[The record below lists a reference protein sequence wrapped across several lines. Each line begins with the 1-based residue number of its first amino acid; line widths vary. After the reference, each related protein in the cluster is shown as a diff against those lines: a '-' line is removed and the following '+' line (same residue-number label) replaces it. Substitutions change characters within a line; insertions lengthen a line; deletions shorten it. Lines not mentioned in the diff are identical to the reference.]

1 MKHMFKV
8 KCLLYIT
15 VPIILICMALT
26 SCDRGPRYKNDGK
39 QVTWNTKDIWA
50 GHHSRI
56 VDADPSTFEDLGDGY
71 ARDDQHAFL
80 EGDIIMGADGKSFK
94 CLGKRYAIDANHVF
108 HDDTI
113 MTNADPMS
121 FIVYSRYLTEDKKDF
136 YWKGK
141 GIHVADKKSFVILG
155 DKEDEKTRWA
165 KDKHNAYYMGK
176 QPVPLADYESFH
188 PIGDNSNLNC
198 SGCYAADKYR
208 VYFEDHI
215 IEGADPES
223 FTEVV
228 GYIGQDKH
236 RVYRKWK
243 ATDVKDYKRLSHI
256 GSFRSDGLRIYT
268 YELEVFDAADP
279 CTFKH
284 LGSQWYV
291 DKDHVWWNEKP
302 VKEADAPTLQL
313 VHLYKYFD
321 GTTLPAPSRYAKD
334 IRHVFLDD
342 SIILDADPKSFEYIQ
357 FVEGD
362 YTIAF
367 DKNRIYE
374 GENTKEL
381 QKYLR
386 DKYGRR
392 Q

>member
-1 MKHMFKV
+1 MFKQ
-8 KCLLYIT
+8 KYILFLT
-15 VPIILICMALT
+15 MMVALINMILA
-26 SCDRGPRYKNDGK
+26 SCEREPRYKNDGK

-71 ARDDQHAFL
+71 ARDAQHAFL
-80 EGDIIMGADGKSFK
+80 EGNIIKGADGKSFK
-94 CLGKRYAIDANHVF
+94 CLEKRYAMDANHVF
-108 HDDTI
+108 YDTI

-121 FIVYSRYLTEDKKDF
+121 FIVHSRYLTEDKKDF

-141 GIHVADKKSFVILG
+141 AIHVTDKKSFVILG

-165 KDKHNAYYMGK
+165 KDKCNAYYMGK
-176 QPVPLADYESFH
+176 QPVAIADHESFH

-208 VYFEDHI
+208 VYFEDHVV
-215 IEGADPES
+215 EGADPES

-228 GYIGQDKH
+228 AYVGQDKH

-243 ATDVKDYKRLSHI
+243 GTDIKDFNQLSHV
-256 GSFRSDGLRIYT
+256 GSFHSDGLHIYT
-268 YELEVFDAADP
+268 HELEVFDAADP

-291 DKDHVWWNEKP
+291 DKEHVWWDVKL
-302 VKEADAPTLQL
+302 VKEADAATLQL
-313 VHLYKYFD
+313 VHLYKHFN
-321 GTTLPAPSRYAKD
+321 GTALPGPSRYAKD
-334 IRHVFLDD
+334 KSHVFLDS
-342 SIILDADPKSFEYIQ
+342 SIIQEADPETFEYIQ

-367 DKNRIYE
+367 DKNHIYE
-374 GENTKEL
+374 GKNTKEL
-381 QKYLR
+381 QKYLS
-386 DKYGRR
+386 DKYGRK